1 MPSEKETNYILY
13 GIILVGI
20 CYAAI
25 TIFGSQI
32 ALSGS
37 DHPPQVGIHRLD
49 TEVYVTWMGGTDAGF
64 VGNFT
69 ISINN
74 STPIVCEQPYLYGT
88 IWEGYAPKN
97 SSIKV
102 MAWDKA
108 VRTYRPIG
116 NVDKI

>member
-25 TIFGSQI
+25 TIFGPLI
-32 ALSGS
+32 PISGS
-37 DHPPQVGIHRLD
+37 DHPPQVGIHRLG
-49 TEVYVTWMGGTDAGF
+49 TEVYVTWLGGTDIGF

-69 ISINN
+69 VSVNN
-74 STPIVCEQPYLYGT
+74 GTPITCERPLIYNI
-88 IWEGYAPKN
+88 IWQGYVPKN

-108 VRTYRPIG
+108 FQTYRPIG
-116 NVDKI
+116 IANNL